1 MESCLSVEWYLERIF
16 HINNFTR
23 ALLYIRGFPGSSVV
37 KDLPASAGD
46 MGLIPGLGR
55 SSGGGN
61 DNPLQ
66 YSCLGNPRDR
76 RAWWA
81 TVHRATKS
89 QTWLNTHTHTHKNT
103 LCSDNEQEVLGPQ
116 SAYSWG
122 HWADRERTKVSESK
136 WGQGKSKWVN
146 QVKERSRAG
155 WRVRQVDGSAH
166 V

>member
-1 MESCLSVEWYLERIF
+1 M
-16 HINNFTR
+16 
-23 ALLYIRGFPGSSVV
+23 V

-46 MGLIPGLGR
+46 VGLIPGSGR

-89 QTWLNTHTHTHKNT
+89 QTHLSM
-103 LCSDNEQEVLGPQ
+103 LALYIILLYSDNNLAQ
-116 SAYSWG
+116 
-122 HWADRERTKVSESK
+122 
-136 WGQGKSKWVN
+136 
-146 QVKERSRAG
+146 
-155 WRVRQVDGSAH
+155 
-166 V
+166 

>member
-1 MESCLSVEWYLERIF
+1 M
-16 HINNFTR
+16 
-23 ALLYIRGFPGSSVV
+23 V

-46 MGLIPGLGR
+46 VGLIPGSGR

-89 QTWLNTHTHTHKNT
+89 QTHLSM
-103 LCSDNEQEVLGPQ
+103 LSLYIILLYSDNNLAQ
-116 SAYSWG
+116 
-122 HWADRERTKVSESK
+122 
-136 WGQGKSKWVN
+136 
-146 QVKERSRAG
+146 
-155 WRVRQVDGSAH
+155 
-166 V
+166 